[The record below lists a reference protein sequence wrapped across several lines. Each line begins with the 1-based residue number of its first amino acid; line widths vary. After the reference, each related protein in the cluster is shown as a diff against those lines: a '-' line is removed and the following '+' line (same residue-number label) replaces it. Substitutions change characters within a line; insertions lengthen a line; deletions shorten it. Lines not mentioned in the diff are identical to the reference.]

1 VGSRRVSFNYHD
13 ESLLSIEPDLAIR
26 RSDPLHFL
34 SKLLNQK
41 RLKFVQKYEI
51 VAQKLSIA
59 SGQGKRILVA
69 ISKKMQY
76 F

>member
-13 ESLLSIEPDLAIR
+13 ESFLSIELDLAIR

-34 SKLLNQK
+34 TQLFNEK

-51 VAQKLSIA
+51 VAQKLSITRK
-59 SGQGKRILVA
+59 QGKRILVA
-69 ISKKMQY
+69 ISKKI
-76 F
+76 